1 MPGSSGAVTRQARA
15 PLPDMSWTRMDL
27 YGSGDVAQAPDVV
40 FSVGPLDGLLAWLSH
55 PAPARPRDRLQ
66 FHQCRYQAGFAGPR
80 RTGIKAAQL
89 RRSEEALVT
98 HCDARG
104 IGWTILRP
112 TLVWGCGMDQNLSRI
127 AALVRRWRVLPLPR
141 DAHGLR
147 QPVHAQDLAICAW
160 RAAGTD
166 QSLGKRY
173 DLPGG
178 EQVSYT
184 EMVRRTVRCLAPRG
198 YLLRLP
204 AWLFQLAAGL
214 VSRLGVMFGL
224 TSGMLERLRQDLVFS
239 AAEAERDLNW
249 TPRPFQ
255 PRAEHFQRPDRTLL
269 LQCSTKS
276 RRPPYAAAL
285 LSDKCAPYDTGC
297 VALTPVAEGIHD
309 HAVQDHS
316 YLGAVHAAACSLWRL
331 QQQRSRRADGAV
343 QQQRWIAGHWR
354 TDSPV

>member
-1 MPGSSGAVTRQARA
+1 MRVLVFGASGQIGFFLLPLLCDAGLEVEAVTRQARA
-15 PLPDMSWTRMDL
+15 PLPGMSWTRMDL

-40 FSVGPLDGLLAWLSH
+40 FSVGPLDGLLAWLSRTRH
-55 PAPARPRDRLQ
+55 RPGRVIAFSSTSADTKQDSPDRAERAL
-66 FHQCRYQAGFAGPR
+66 
-80 RTGIKAAQL
+80 AAQL
-89 RRSEEALVT
+89 RRNEDTLVA

-214 VSRLGVMFGL
+214 VSRLGVMPGL

-255 PRAEHFQRPDRTLL
+255 PRAEHFQRPDLD
-269 LQCSTKS
+269 
-276 RRPPYAAAL
+276 AAAAMQHEIQA
-285 LSDKCAPYDTGC
+285 ST
-297 VALTPVAEGIHD
+297 I
-309 HAVQDHS
+309 
-316 YLGAVHAAACSLWRL
+316 R
-331 QQQRSRRADGAV
+331 RS
-343 QQQRWIAGHWR
+343 IAKR
-354 TDSPV
+354 